1 MPFLCL
7 SPSTQQIQQSKFAFF
22 FFRSNLTVARQ
33 TKNCYYQKGTHTHTH
48 THQHR
53 SLAVVKLV
61 VEAPFCS
68 LGAQLA
74 PTSDERPGYR
84 RWWAKKKR
92 ERVRVQ
98 FEKTTVPAHW
108 QSTVVVVDS
117 VVEPIGKQSST
128 EHTHGHSVPQW
139 ALGWLGSYTTAEQKE
154 KMQRQQ
160 ANIQREDKPR
170 QASFS
175 NIYVN
180 NGNGL

>member
-22 FFRSNLTVARQ
+22 FFRPNLTIARQ

-53 SLAVVKLV
+53 SLAVVQLV
-61 VEAPFCS
+61 VEAPFRS

-84 RWWAKKKR
+84 RWWAKKR

-108 QSTVVVVDS
+108 QSTVVVVVDS

-128 EHTHGHSVPQW
+128 EHTHTRAQCTAVSTRVTWKLHHCWTEGKN
-139 ALGWLGSYTTAEQKE
+139 ATTASKHTE
-154 KMQRQQ
+154 R
-160 ANIQREDKPR
+160 R
-170 QASFS
+170 QAKAGQLFK
-175 NIYVN
+175 Y
-180 NGNGL
+180 LCQ